1 MTAKPCK
8 ACSHPDRGVIDRA
21 LLVAGQSPR
30 SIVRRYRDVSRL
42 EVQRHRDRCLEAPTG
57 GRVPADGPLPRN

>member
-8 ACSHPDRGVIDRA
+8 ACSHPDREVIDRA
-21 LLVAGQSPR
+21 LLEVGQSPR

-42 EVQRHRDRCLEAPTG
+42 EVRRHRDECL
-57 GRVPADGPLPRN
+57 RVRRGEGDS